1 MKDCIIQVQNIC
13 TEYSELVE
21 EEKKITDL
29 LKEYDQNFYLDKN
42 IKKALEII
50 QEIGEYFQNESD
62 NDHALKIYDLS
73 YKIFNT
79 QEQNARTNDTSIVM
93 LEILNAQ
100 IGILFTISDLK
111 TAQEKII
118 ISLEI
123 AQKQQNKEALL
134 IPTNNYG
141 IFYFYQSK
149 YDIALDY
156 FNQGLEL
163 ATTQNN
169 IPAIVKALGNIGNIN
184 LIRYD
189 YTEAMKCYQKLISYL
204 DPEGTDSD
212 KRYCAICY
220 KNIGEIYLRQG
231 NIDKAI
237 DYFHK
242 RIILAEELGD
252 KQGICIGY
260 ASLGSAYQIKGFINR
275 SKIFLH
281 KALIA
286 SEEIGNKAES
296 DKILANLSLIYY
308 DEKDYDKA
316 ETLLRKKHVI
326 AKQLNNKE
334 SFVPIYSTLG
344 LIASRKGEYNKAIKL
359 FTKQQRYAEETGM
372 KSETLNALINAMD
385 VYFELGRF
393 KLVRKLADRILK
405 MGQIIKDIPS
415 IIITN
420 LVLAHIELHL
430 GNYSLSKI
438 HFDRTLEL
446 TIKLNDKLHKASS
459 LFGLAKLN
467 FILENSEK
475 AERLANQAINL
486 AIESGHIKIV
496 FGLKILIINIKVQK
510 SMKCNELENCIK
522 QLYILLD
529 QHHEKH
535 DEKSKIAVTCYTLW
549 QAQLK
554 LSEII
559 GTDENNDKKIEQNR
573 KLALEMYKEIYQ
585 IKPKFYYKERILELR
600 N

>member
-21 EEKKITDL
+21 EEKRITDL
-29 LKEYDQNFYLDKN
+29 LKEYDQNFHLDKN

-50 QEIGEYFQNESD
+50 QKIGEYFQNESD

-79 QEQNARTNDTSIVM
+79 QEQNACTNDTSTVM

-118 ISLEI
+118 ISLKI

-334 SFVPIYSTLG
+334 SFISIYSTLG

-372 KSETLNALINAMD
+372 KGETLNALINAVD

-405 MGQIIKDIPS
+405 MGQIIEDTPS
-415 IIITN
+415 ILITN
-420 LVLAHIELHL
+420 LILAHMELHL

-446 TIKLNDKLHKASS
+446 SIKLNDKPHKASS
-459 LFGLAKLN
+459 LFGLAELN

-486 AIESGHIKIV
+486 AIESGHIGIV

-510 SMKCNELENCIK
+510 STNRNELEKYIK

-535 DEKSKIAVTCYTLW
+535 DEKNKIAMTCYTLW

-554 LSEII
+554 LSKII
-559 GTDENNDKKIEQNR
+559 GADENNDRKIEQNR

-585 IKPKFYYKERILELR
+585 IKPKFYYKKRILELR

>member
-169 IPAIVKALGNIGNIN
+169 ISAIVKALGNIGNIN

-510 SMKCNELENCIK
+510 STNRNELEKYIK

-559 GTDENNDKKIEQNR
+559 GTDENNDKKTEQNR

>member
-1 MKDCIIQVQNIC
+1 MKDCIIQVQNVC
-13 TEYSELVE
+13 TEYSELIE
-21 EEKKITDL
+21 EEKKIDDL
-29 LKEYDQNFYLDKN
+29 LKECDQDLYLDKN
-42 IKKALEII
+42 IKKALAII

-326 AKQLNNKE
+326 AKQLDNKE

-344 LIASRKGEYNKAIKL
+344 LIASKKGEYNKAIKL

-372 KSETLNALINAMD
+372 KIETLNALINAMD

-405 MGQIIKDIPS
+405 MGQIIKDMS
-415 IIITN
+415 SVMITN
-420 LVLAHIELHL
+420 LVLAHVELHL
-430 GNYSLSKI
+430 GNYHLSESCLNK
-438 HFDRTLEL
+438 TLEL
-446 TIKLNDKLHKASS
+446 SIKLNDKTRKAES
-459 LFGLAKLN
+459 LFGLAELN
-467 FILENSEK
+467 YDLEKNEK
-475 AERLANQAINL
+475 AEELANQALNL